1 MPKWT
6 RILTFSLL
14 VFIFTACSTSAPEAP
29 PTPTRTPIP
38 VDEPAPLPTATPT
51 PEPAEATPTPLPPAA
66 TQTESPS
73 EIVTPLPPDVNPLT
87 GLKVEDESRLD
98 RIPVLI
104 KVSNSLEVR
113 PQSGL
118 SMADIVFEHFAEGGI
133 TRFTALFYGQDPGKV
148 GSVRSGRLIDIE
160 LPAMYSAIFGYSGSS
175 AGVKNRIRNSDLFPD
190 YIVILKPCA
199 HSLMNE
205 V

>member
-148 GSVRSGRLIDIE
+148 GSVPHGTSPLLFYIGQLLNSVSIRSSKFF
-160 LPAMYSAIFGYSGSS
+160 LPATTPPEPLFVPKSARF
-175 AGVKNRIRNSDLFPD
+175 
-190 YIVILKPCA
+190 
-199 HSLMNE
+199 
-205 V
+205 